1 MIRLYDVR
9 NVARAMRGNV
19 DAGPASQA
27 VIEQFRA
34 TFSRESPRQGSAR
47 RHGGARINIRARGL
61 LASDVE
67 VVATGAS
74 QGELDNAN

>member
-34 TFSRESPRQGSAR
+34 TSRA
-47 RHGGARINIRARGL
+47 NL
-61 LASDVE
+61 LAKVLR
-67 VVATGAS
+67 GAMAA
-74 QGELDNAN
+74 LA